1 MDLSKLVLNALGL
14 QHEDVKIESYE
25 IDQQNL
31 TACVKIRQ
39 IRENCRC
46 PECHE
51 PLYGVKQWRRR
62 ELWGV
67 PLGALQ
73 KVKIIFFQLQAACGR
88 CLKLPLAEAQFIHP
102 RFKQMTAAFSEYVGR
117 WMEETTIAAVERM
130 TECPGMSLWRL
141 DQWRMKTMK
150 KMFEIPTD
158 MPMKLASADEVHMR
172 TIKPKDARFDKSKWD
187 KKFITNLVSC
197 DLAKVVANASGR
209 SSRSLTSCLKQIP
222 EHVRENIKF
231 IAVDMHDGYI
241 NAATKLCPNAKV
253 TVDRFHVAEALNRA
267 FDELRKQEFDKAKLA
282 KDAFQS
288 EMLKPSKKYVLV
300 ARKKDLSKKDQS
312 QFERLIQ
319 INQNISNALILIDY
333 FHNILDKHEV
343 KDFRDGLKLWEDL
356 VTASKITQF
365 EKFLDTV
372 KKHQARIE
380 AYISSKLTTA
390 ISEGINNKIKVLK
403 RVGYTY
409 TNEESFK
416 NKILQRCGFI
426 NSRNLNTNGW
436 YWHVPTPH

>member
-1 MDLSKLVLNALGL
+1 MDLSKLLLNALGL
-14 QHEDVKIESYE
+14 QYEDVKIEAYE
-25 IDQQNL
+25 LDQQNL
-31 TACVKIRQ
+31 TVCVKIRQ
-39 IRENCRC
+39 IRESCRC
-46 PECHE
+46 PKCHE

-62 ELWGV
+62 ELWGI

-73 KVKIIFFQLQAACGR
+73 RVKIIFYQLQAACGR
-88 CLKLPLAEAQFIHP
+88 CLKLPLAEARFIHP
-102 RFKQMTAAFSEYVGR
+102 RFKQMTVGFSEHVGR
-117 WMEETTIAAVERM
+117 WMEETTIAAVQRM
-130 TECPGMSLWRL
+130 TGCPGMSLWRL
-141 DQWRMKTMK
+141 DQWRMKMMK

-158 MPMKLASADEVHMR
+158 MPMKFASADEVHMR

-209 SSRSLTSCLKQIP
+209 SSRSLANCLKQIP
-222 EHVRENIKF
+222 EHIRNNIKF

-241 NAATKLCPNAKV
+241 NSATKLCPNAKV

-267 FDELRKQEFDKAKLA
+267 FDELRKQEFDKAKQA
-282 KDAFQS
+282 NDAFQS
-288 EMLKPSKKYVLV
+288 EMLKPSKKYILV
-300 ARKKDLSKKDQS
+300 ARKKELSKKDQS

-319 INQNISNALILIDY
+319 VNKNISNGLVLIDY

-343 KDFRDGLKLWEDL
+343 KDFRDGLKLWEEL
-356 VTASKITQF
+356 VKASKIIQF
-365 EKFLDTV
+365 EKFLVTV
-372 KKHQARIE
+372 RKHQSRIE

-426 NSRNLNTNGW
+426 NSQNLNTNEW
-436 YWHVPTPH
+436 YWHIPTPH

>member
-1 MDLSKLVLNALGL
+1 MDLSKLLLNALGL
-14 QHEDVKIESYE
+14 QPDHVKIESYE
-25 IDQQNL
+25 MDQQNL
-31 TACVKIRQ
+31 AACVSIRQ
-39 IRENCRC
+39 TRASCRC
-46 PECHE
+46 PKCHG

-67 PLGALQ
+67 PLGTLQ
-73 KVKIIFFQLQAACGR
+73 RIKIIFYQLQAACGV
-88 CLKLPLAEAQFIHP
+88 CLKVPLAEAKFIHP
-102 RFKQMTAAFSEYVGR
+102 RFKQLTTAFAEHAGR

-130 TECPGMSLWRL
+130 TGTPGMSLWRM
-141 DQWRMKTMK
+141 DQWRMKMMK
-150 KMFEIPTD
+150 KMFEIPND
-158 MPMKLASADEVHMR
+158 MPMSFASADEVHMR
-172 TIKPKDARFDKSKWD
+172 TIKPKEARFDKSKWD

-197 DLAKVVANASGR
+197 DLAKVVSNASGR
-209 SSRSLTSCLKQIP
+209 SSRSLTSCLKQLPQSI
-222 EHVRENIKF
+222 REKIKF

-241 NAATKLCPNAKV
+241 SAAAKLCPNAKV

-267 FDELRKQEFDKAKLA
+267 FDELRRQEFDKAKLM
-282 KDAFQS
+282 KDEFQA
-288 EMLKPSKKYVLV
+288 EMLKPSKKYILV
-300 ARKKDLSKKDQS
+300 ARKKELSKKDQS

-319 INQNISNALILIDY
+319 VNQNISSALILMDY
-333 FHNILDKHEV
+333 FHNILDKHEI
-343 KDFRDGLKLWEDL
+343 KEFREGLKLWEEL
-356 VTASKITQF
+356 VTASKLTHF
-365 EKFLDTV
+365 EKFLNTV
-372 KKHQARIE
+372 KKHQSRIE

-426 NSRNLNTNGW
+426 NSRNLNTNEW

>member
-1 MDLSKLVLNALGL
+1 MDLSKLLLNALGMQEL
-14 QHEDVKIESYE
+14 DVKIESYE
-25 IDQQNL
+25 LDQKKL

-39 IRENCRC
+39 VRENCLC
-46 PECHE
+46 PKCSK
-51 PLYGVKQWRRR
+51 PLYGVKQWRKR

-67 PLGALQ
+67 PLGAFQ
-73 KVKIIFFQLQAACGR
+73 RVKIIFYQLQAACGE
-88 CLKLPLAEAQFIHP
+88 CLKLPLAYAQFIHP
-102 RFKQMTAAFSEYVGR
+102 RFKTMTTAFAEYAGR

-130 TECPGMSLWRL
+130 TSCSGMSLWRL

-158 MPMKLASADEVHMR
+158 MPMSFASADEVHMR
-172 TIKPKDARFDKSKWD
+172 TIKPKDARFDKSKWK

-209 SSRSLTSCLKQIP
+209 STRSLKSCLLQIP
-222 EHVRENIKF
+222 ESIREKIKF
-231 IAVDMHDGYI
+231 VAVDMHDGFI
-241 NAATKLCPNAKV
+241 NAATELCPNAKI

-267 FDELRKQEFDKAKLA
+267 FDELRKQEFENAKKVNDL
-282 KDAFQS
+282 FQQQ
-288 EMLKPSKKYVLV
+288 MLKPSKKYVLV
-300 ARKKDLSKKDQS
+300 ARKKQLSRKDQT
-312 QFERLIQ
+312 QFEQLIQ
-319 INQNISNALILIDY
+319 VNKNISNALILIDY
-333 FHNILDKHEV
+333 FHSILDKNSV
-343 KDFRDGLKLWEDL
+343 KEFRDGLKLWEEL
-356 VTASKITQF
+356 VNASKINQF
-365 EKFLDTV
+365 EKFLETV

-390 ISEGINNKIKVLK
+390 ISEGLNNKIKVLK

-436 YWHVPTPH
+436 YWHVTTPH

>member
-1 MDLSKLVLNALGL
+1 MDLSKLLLNALGL

-25 IDQQNL
+25 LDQQNL

-46 PECHE
+46 PKCHE
-51 PLYGVKQWRRR
+51 PLYGVKQWRKR

-73 KVKIIFFQLQAACGR
+73 RVKIIFYQLQAACGR
-88 CLKLPLAEAQFIHP
+88 CLKLPLAEARFIHP
-102 RFKQMTAAFSEYVGR
+102 RFKQMTTAFSEHVGR

-130 TECPGMSLWRL
+130 TGCPGMSLWRL

-150 KMFEIPTD
+150 KMFEIPAD
-158 MPMKLASADEVHMR
+158 MPMKFASADEVHMR
-172 TIKPKDARFDKSKWD
+172 TVKPKDARFDKSKWD

-209 SSRSLTSCLKQIP
+209 SSRSLASCLRQIP
-222 EHVRENIKF
+222 DHIRENIKF

-282 KDAFQS
+282 NDAFQT
-288 EMLKPSKKYVLV
+288 EMLRPSKRYVLV
-300 ARKKDLSKKDQS
+300 ARKKELSKKDQS

-319 INQNISNALILIDY
+319 VNQNISNALILIDY
-333 FHNILDKHEV
+333 FHSILDKHEV
-343 KDFRDGLKLWEDL
+343 KDFRDGLKLWEEL
-356 VTASKITQF
+356 AIASKITHF
-365 EKFLDTV
+365 EKFLGTV
-372 KKHQARIE
+372 KKHQSRIE

-426 NSRNLNTNGW
+426 NSRNLNTNEW
-436 YWHVPTPH
+436 YWHVSTPH

>member
-14 QHEDVKIESYE
+14 QHEDIKIESYDL
-25 IDQQNL
+25 DQQNL
-31 TACVKIRQ
+31 TACVRIRQ

-46 PECHE
+46 PKCHQ
-51 PLYGVKQWRRR
+51 PLYGVKQWRKR

-67 PLGALQ
+67 PLGSFQ
-73 KVKIIFFQLQAACGR
+73 QVKIIFYQLQAACGR
-88 CLKLPLAEAQFIHP
+88 CLKLPLAEARFIHP
-102 RFKQMTAAFSEYVGR
+102 RFKQMTTAFSEYVGR

-130 TECPGMSLWRL
+130 TGCPGMSLWRL
-141 DQWRMKTMK
+141 DQWRMKAMK

-158 MPMKLASADEVHMR
+158 MPMNFASADEVHMR
-172 TIKPKDARFDKSKWD
+172 TIRPKEARFDKSQWN

-222 EHVRENIKF
+222 ESIRKKIKF

-241 NAATKLCPNAKV
+241 NAATKLCPHAKI

-267 FDELRKQEFDKAKLA
+267 FDELRKQEFEKAKRA
-282 KDAFQS
+282 NDAFQT
-288 EMLKPSKKYVLV
+288 EMLKPSKKYILV
-300 ARKKDLSKKDQS
+300 ARKKELSKKDQT

-319 INQNISNALILIDY
+319 VNQNISNALILIDY
-333 FHNILDKHEV
+333 FHNILDKNEV
-343 KDFRDGLKLWEDL
+343 KEFREGLKLWEGL
-356 VTASKITQF
+356 VTASKIGQF
-365 EKFLDTV
+365 QKFLQTA
-372 KKHQARIE
+372 KKYQSRIE

-390 ISEGINNKIKVLK
+390 VSEGINNKIKVLK

-409 TNEESFK
+409 TNEDSFK